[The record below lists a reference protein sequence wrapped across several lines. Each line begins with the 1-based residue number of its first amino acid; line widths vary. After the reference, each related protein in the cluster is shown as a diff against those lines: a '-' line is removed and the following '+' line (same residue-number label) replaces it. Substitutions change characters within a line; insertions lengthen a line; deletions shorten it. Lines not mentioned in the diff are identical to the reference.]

1 MTGRAQVI
9 LPYIYGQHSL
19 SKIAHTRAPH
29 YRSNSYLLNIRID
42 VNFACPVYLLDQHFN
57 RTRTSLSDC
66 GPNHC
71 SILVRIQYVHV
82 GAARPK
88 KAKKVSGY

>member
-1 MTGRAQVI
+1 MTGRAYVI
-9 LPYIYGQHSL
+9 LNNLHGQHSL

-29 YRSNSYLLNIRID
+29 HRSYTNLSGIYID

-57 RTRTSLSDC
+57 RTRTSLPDC

-71 SILVRIQYVHV
+71 SVLVRIQHVYV

-88 KAKKVSGY
+88 KAKKVNGY